1 MGAEGSRT
9 LLPTC
14 NVRSEASDTN
24 IILNKNAVNN
34 TDGHDNDREFSPLL
48 I

>member
-9 LLPTC
+9 LLLTC
-14 NVRSEASDTN
+14 EVRSEASDTN

-34 TDGHDNDREFSPLL
+34 GNAHDNDREFSQLL